1 MSEEEIICRHQT
13 YKKIIP
19 SDKGSI
25 VLCGECNQELD
36 GWSGGL
42 FEN

>member
-1 MSEEEIICRHQT
+1 MSEEEIICKHQT

-19 SDKGSI
+19 GDKGSI
-25 VLCGECNQELD
+25 VLCGECNQELQFIK
-36 GWSGGL
+36 GGI